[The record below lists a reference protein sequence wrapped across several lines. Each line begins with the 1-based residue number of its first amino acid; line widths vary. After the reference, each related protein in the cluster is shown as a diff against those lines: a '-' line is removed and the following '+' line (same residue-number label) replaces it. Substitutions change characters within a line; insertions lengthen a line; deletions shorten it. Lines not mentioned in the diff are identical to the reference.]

1 MKNRKCHHYHC
12 NNELKNSQPKFCSL
26 SCSTKEKNRLSTI
39 KKKETYNKNP
49 NFCKTCNSILVYEIR
64 TNKFCSHSC
73 SATYNNTGRILSE
86 ASKQNIRTG
95 VNRHHSTT
103 MKKPKVI
110 RSPKLHDLI
119 CKECSKSF
127 RHSNKNR
134 ITCSTTCRNKR
145 CGGFRS
151 TSQLKKHQ
159 SVYNGYKMD
168 SGAERY
174 FAELLDSKNIN
185 WFKNDDSRKIYFPYI
200 YEGKSRKYYPD
211 FYLIDHDQWIEIKG
225 KRYLCD
231 YQDIKMS
238 GCPNVTLVMSDNIK
252 EFFDDFIKENLGQ

>member
-1 MKNRKCHHYHC
+1 
-12 NNELKNSQPKFCSL
+12 
-26 SCSTKEKNRLSTI
+26 
-39 KKKETYNKNP
+39 
-49 NFCKTCNSILVYEIR
+49 
-64 TNKFCSHSC
+64 
-73 SATYNNTGRILSE
+73 
-86 ASKQNIRTG
+86 
-95 VNRHHSTT
+95 
-103 MKKPKVI
+103 
-110 RSPKLHDLI
+110 
-119 CKECSKSF
+119 
-127 RHSNKNR
+127 
-134 ITCSTTCRNKR
+134 
-145 CGGFRS
+145 
-151 TSQLKKHQ
+151 
-159 SVYNGYKMD
+159 MD

-252 EFFDDFIKENLGQ
+252 EFFDDFIKENLGH